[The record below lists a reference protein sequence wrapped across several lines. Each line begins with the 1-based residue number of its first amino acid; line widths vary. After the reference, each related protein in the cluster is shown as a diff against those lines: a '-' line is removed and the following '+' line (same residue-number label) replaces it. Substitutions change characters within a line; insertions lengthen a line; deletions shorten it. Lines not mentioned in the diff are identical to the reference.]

1 MKIRKVLPFVI
12 LLGSLLLSA
21 CSGLNVAA
29 SVPVSSS
36 SSNTSVPAPIQIS
49 APVTSAAPVIADV
62 QALQNAYEAVY
73 EKVNPSVVLI
83 QISQTVS
90 SSTGRSRGQTNPN
103 STNPRSV
110 PTALGSGFVWDVSG
124 RIVTNNHVVE
134 GASKI
139 MVTFADGTN
148 AEATLVGADANS
160 DLAVIQV
167 KVDPAL
173 LKPVELADSSKAKV
187 GQLVVAIGNP
197 FGLANTMTTGIVSA
211 VARSITANTNSSGAN
226 YSIPDVIQTDAAINP
241 GNSGGVLVDMDG
253 RLLGVPSQIESASGS
268 NSGVGFA
275 IPSSI
280 VKQVVPQLIGKGTFA
295 RPWLGITGTTLT
307 PDLATQLNLKSTQ
320 TGILVIDVSADGP
333 AAKAGFVK
341 AATAEDG
348 SPTAGDVI
356 TAVDGKPLT
365 RFDDLVSYLLNQ
377 TAPGQTVTFTVL
389 RDGKEQ
395 TIKVVLGTQPSA

>member
-1 MKIRKVLPFVI
+1 MKPLKVLPFIV

-21 CSGLNVAA
+21 CSGLNLAA
-29 SVPVSSS
+29 AAPVDSSYAS
-36 SSNTSVPAPIQIS
+36 APAPIQVS
-49 APVTSAAPVIADV
+49 APVTSTAPVIADA
-62 QALQNAYEAVY
+62 QALQGAYEAVY

-83 QISQTVS
+83 QVSQSVS
-90 SSTGRSRGQTNPN
+90 GSGRSRTQTNPQI
-103 STNPRSV
+103 V
-110 PTALGSGFVWDVSG
+110 PTGLGSGFVWDMAG
-124 RIVTNNHVVE
+124 HIVTNNHVID

-139 MVTFADGTN
+139 TVTFADGTVADAN
-148 AEATLVGADANS
+148 LVGADPNS

-167 KVDPAL
+167 KVDASH
-173 LKPVELADSSKAKV
+173 LKPVDVADSSKAKV

-211 VARSITANTNSSGAN
+211 VSRSIRASANSAGTS

-241 GNSGGVLVDMDG
+241 GNSGGVLVDLDG

-268 NSGVGFA
+268 NAGVGFA

-280 VKQVVPQLIGKGTFA
+280 VKQVVPQLIGKGAFA

-307 PDLATQLNLKSTQ
+307 PDLAAQLNLKSTQ
-320 TGILVIDVSADGP
+320 TGILVIDVSAGGP
-333 AAKAGFVK
+333 AAQGGLV
-341 AATAEDG
+341 AATTSEAGD
-348 SPTAGDVI
+348 PTAGDVI
-356 TAVDGKPLT
+356 IAVDGKSLT

-377 TAPGQTVTFTVL
+377 TAPGQTVTLTVL

-395 TIKVVLGTQPSA
+395 TFKVVLGTQPGT